1 MSEQFD
7 LGGASGLRRAPLGV
21 EGWLAVGWGS
31 LALLHVCLHPPN
43 ASLCVITAEAEVSES
58 KRERQRP
65 PRAESGTGAPLLLL
79 GFLGK
84 VGHRS
89 GPDSRMGWGCRGEGI
104 DPPLQ

>member
-1 MSEQFD
+1 MVPNTVAQSG

-31 LALLHVCLHPPN
+31 VALLHLCLHPPN
-43 ASLCVITAEAEVSES
+43 ASPCDVTAEAEVNES
-58 KRERQRP
+58 KREHRRP
-65 PRAESGTGAPLLLL
+65 LQAESGAGAPLLLL

-89 GPDSRMGWGCRGEGI
+89 GPDSRMG
-104 DPPLQ
+104 